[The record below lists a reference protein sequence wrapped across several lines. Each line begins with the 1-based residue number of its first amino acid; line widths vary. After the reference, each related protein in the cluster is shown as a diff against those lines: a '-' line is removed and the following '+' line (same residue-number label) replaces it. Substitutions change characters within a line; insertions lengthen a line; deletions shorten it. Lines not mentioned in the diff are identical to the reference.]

1 MTIRLNGAGKR
12 FNREW
17 IFRNLSFEF
26 KAGQIVAITG
36 PNGSGKSTLLSVLWA
51 QTPPTEGEV
60 DYVKDGVSV
69 HPSDAY
75 SDFGIAA
82 PYMELFDDFNPQEQV
97 DFHFSFKT
105 LKAGITHNGLLE
117 SAGLSGARNRPLR
130 HFSSGM
136 RQRLKLALAFSS
148 DTPVIFLDEP
158 TTNLD
163 LNGADWYRQQLE
175 NCRDRLVIIA
185 TNTPGDYPTSSL
197 NIHLPDCK

>member
-1 MTIRLNGAGKR
+1 MTIRLKGAGKR

-17 IFRNLSFEF
+17 IFRNLTFEF
-26 KAGQIVAITG
+26 KTGQTIAIIG

-60 DYVKDGVSV
+60 SYEINGSLID
-69 HPSDAY
+69 PADAY
-75 SDFGIAA
+75 ASFGIAA
-82 PYMELFDDFNPQEQV
+82 PYMDLFEDFTPQEQV
-97 DFHFSFKT
+97 DFHFGFKQM
-105 LKAGITHNGLLE
+105 KAGVTASTLIQN
-117 SAGLSGARNRPLR
+117 AGLSGALHRPLR

-163 LNGADWYRQQLE
+163 QNGSDWYHRQLE
-175 NCRDRLVIIA
+175 ACSDRLVVIA
-185 TNTPGDYPTSSL
+185 TNTPTDYPTGSPSL
-197 NIHLPDCK
+197 HLPDCK